1 MLLFLVELKSKTKT
15 FIYPYDIYL
24 WYISL
29 VTFMDFTYK
38 GKPIL
43 PTKTALNELSEI
55 DVNLYEVSEI
65 LEKGF
70 EIRKRKKSII
80 ERGVRRGNKVI
91 NVVVV
96 DLGDYYKLIHAGK
109 FTLSKKFKK
118 LMRNKNGL

>member
-1 MLLFLVELKSKTKT
+1 
-15 FIYPYDIYL
+15 
-24 WYISL
+24 
-29 VTFMDFTYK
+29 MDFDYN

-55 DVNLYEVSEI
+55 DLNLYDVPEI

-70 EIRKRKKSII
+70 EIRKRKKNII
-80 ERGVRRGNKVI
+80 ERGVQKGSKVV

-96 DLGDYYKLIHAGK
+96 DMGNYYKLIHAGE

-118 LMRNKNGL
+118 LLRD

>member
-1 MLLFLVELKSKTKT
+1 
-15 FIYPYDIYL
+15 
-24 WYISL
+24 
-29 VTFMDFTYK
+29 MDFAYK

-55 DVNLYEVSEI
+55 DLNLYEVTEI

-80 ERGVRRGNKVI
+80 ERGIQKGNKIV

-96 DLGDYYKLIHAGK
+96 DLGNYYKLIHAGE

-118 LMRNKNGL
+118 LMRYKNGI

>member
-1 MLLFLVELKSKTKT
+1 MT
-15 FIYPYDIYL
+15 
-24 WYISL
+24 
-29 VTFMDFTYK
+29 FTYK

-55 DVNLYEVSEI
+55 DINLYEVPEI

-70 EIRKRKKSII
+70 EVRKRAKNVI
-80 ERGVRRGNKVI
+80 ERGVQRGNKII

-96 DLGDYYKLIHAGK
+96 DLGDYYKLVHVGK

-118 LMRNKNGL
+118 LMRNKNGI

>member
-1 MLLFLVELKSKTKT
+1 
-15 FIYPYDIYL
+15 
-24 WYISL
+24 
-29 VTFMDFTYK
+29 MDVAYK

-55 DVNLYEVSEI
+55 NVNLYEIPEI

-70 EIRKRKKSII
+70 EVRKRAKNIT
-80 ERGVRRGNKVI
+80 ERGIQRGNKVI

-96 DLGDYYKLIHAGK
+96 DLGNYYKLIHAGE

-118 LMRNKNGL
+118 LMRDKNGI

>member
-1 MLLFLVELKSKTKT
+1 M
-15 FIYPYDIYL
+15 IYL
-24 WYISL
+24 
-29 VTFMDFTYK
+29 TGGFMNFNYN

-55 DVNLYEVSEI
+55 GVNLSDVHEI

-70 EIRKRKKSII
+70 EVRKRAKNIT
-80 ERGVRRGNKVI
+80 ERGIQRGNKVI

-96 DLGDYYKLIHAGK
+96 DLGNYYKLIHAGE

-118 LMRNKNGL
+118 LMRDKNGI